1 VVNTARDCEVFARLV
16 RALGPYL
23 GEVVFV
29 GGWAYRLFRL
39 HELAQPVAFAPL
51 MTKDA
56 DIATAPNIPGQPQ
69 TIRQLLKEAGFT
81 EEPSGEY
88 TPPGMHYRLSQD
100 PNGFFVQFIA
110 PLTGSPQKRD
120 GTPDATVRIH
130 GVVGEKLRYVD
141 LLLIGPWT
149 IRISESRGFP
159 IGGRDIMVRIP
170 NAATYL
176 AHKMLVLPQR
186 KRESRGKD
194 VLYIHD
200 TLLVFGGALEALNLV
215 WRRDVVKR
223 LNRRLATRIRDS
235 VTELFAGVGDA
246 TMAATVEARGAGREL
261 PAEDLVAVCRRGLSE
276 VFAD

>member
-110 PLTGSPQKRD
+110 PLRP
-120 GTPDATVRIH
+120 
-130 GVVGEKLRYVD
+130 
-141 LLLIGPWT
+141 
-149 IRISESRGFP
+149 
-159 IGGRDIMVRIP
+159 
-170 NAATYL
+170 
-176 AHKMLVLPQR
+176 
-186 KRESRGKD
+186 
-194 VLYIHD
+194 
-200 TLLVFGGALEALNLV
+200 
-215 WRRDVVKR
+215 
-223 LNRRLATRIRDS
+223 
-235 VTELFAGVGDA
+235 
-246 TMAATVEARGAGREL
+246 
-261 PAEDLVAVCRRGLSE
+261 
-276 VFAD
+276 